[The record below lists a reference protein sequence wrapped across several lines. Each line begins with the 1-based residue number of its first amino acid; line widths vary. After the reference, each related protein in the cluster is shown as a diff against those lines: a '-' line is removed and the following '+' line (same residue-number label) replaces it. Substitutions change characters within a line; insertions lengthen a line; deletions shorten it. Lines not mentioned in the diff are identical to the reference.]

1 MEKDIDFCSY
11 VSGFVDGEGCFSVSF
26 RKLERN
32 NLGIEVRV
40 SFSVAQKKTPV
51 NYVLLQR
58 IRDLFQGGAIRYGKD
73 GCYKYETRAL
83 AHIRK
88 NIIPFFLKYP
98 LYTSKASD
106 FEKFCKICSLMAGK
120 QHLNKS
126 GLIQIIDITEG
137 MNPSGIRRLQLAQ
150 IRALLEISK

>member
-1 MEKDIDFCSY
+1 MEKDIYFCSY

-58 IRDLFQGGAIRYGKD
+58 IRDLFQGGAIRSDKD

-83 AHIRK
+83 PHIRK

-126 GLIQIIDITEG
+126 GLIQILDITEG